1 MKLAQNQVWQQGD
14 LYLRIVQ
21 LERLEVRYKSIT
33 NLLAGQGQH
42 HHVSK
47 KEFCRLIKGATLLT
61 PGQVREIWL
70 RPNESETS
78 PPAAGDDSGKI

>member
-1 MKLAQNQVWQQGD
+1 MKLAQNQVWQKGEV
-14 LYLRIVQ
+14 YLRIVQ
-21 LERLEVRYKSIT
+21 LERLEVRYKSVT
-33 NLLAGQGQH
+33 NLLSGEGQH